1 MAKHSKSYIAAGL
14 ANKNTNS
21 MYPVFQSWLADKNL
35 GTDITSAMGL
45 AIPQTKYLL
54 NGAYMRLKNI
64 TVGYTLPSK
73 LTNRLH
79 INRIRVYA
87 SADNLFEISALKK
100 YFDPETVTNGDSYG
114 YVYPFNRQYTV
125 GVSVTF

>member
-1 MAKHSKSYIAAGL
+1 
-14 ANKNTNS
+14 
-21 MYPVFQSWLADKNL
+21 
-35 GTDITSAMGL
+35 
-45 AIPQTKYLL
+45 
-54 NGAYMRLKNI
+54 MRLKNI

-73 LTNRLH
+73 LTNRMH

-100 YFDPETVTNGDSYG
+100 YFDPEAVTNSDSYG

-125 GVSVTF
+125 GVNVTF